1 MDFELKMRI
10 LLISLLGMSLIFTL
24 IITYFEKKNNIKK
37 DLAKEKEESIL
48 LEEKFTTKKEKTF
61 EEELNEIFNF

>member
-61 EEELNEIFNF
+61 EEELNEIFKF